1 MTDSSDWPWYSR
13 HMIRTTTFWRT
24 HFILLTMTELLN
36 PARWVVIAA
45 TFVALSIC
53 VLLHYEVLAGLT
65 RLLRR
70 MRLRARRRMLV
81 LIPCIMAAHAA
92 EIWVFGIT
100 YAMLLRNPVYGAI
113 TGTAE
118 VNLFDYVY
126 FSGMVFSTVGFGDL
140 VPVGHIR
147 FLAGIEGLTGLVFIT
162 WSASF
167 AFLEMQR
174 FWKV

>member
-1 MTDSSDWPWYSR
+1 
-13 HMIRTTTFWRT
+13 
-24 HFILLTMTELLN
+24 
-36 PARWVVIAA
+36 
-45 TFVALSIC
+45 
-53 VLLHYEVLAGLT
+53 
-65 RLLRR
+65 
-70 MRLRARRRMLV
+70 MLV